1 MAEPPNQSDD
11 GQSPDDVF
19 NSEEDSEIT
28 LVFGKNK
35 VFAHRVILRLWSPFF
50 KRAFKSQFPVA
61 TSPTFEFDDQE
72 DCDVVYSM
80 LRHMYNMP
88 YGQHPNNQ
96 IRSLQHCIQV
106 FTIAD
111 KYDCPLLRET
121 AVTQFTLK
129 SAKLLYTL
137 EATWGTIP
145 NLIVHC
151 IPRLCGPDAPQLAD
165 SSLRNRMLEIC
176 MARYGRLAQE
186 DVFKK
191 EMQAVRS
198 FDGDAAVKIL
208 ARVSQRLTASGDTQ
222 DFTNLLS
229 AETVEDAVPIASN
242 GASACSLFERRVL
255 ARMRGGGRGRGRGS

>member
-1 MAEPPNQSDD
+1 MAEPSNQSDD
-11 GQSPDDVF
+11 GQSP
-19 NSEEDSEIT
+19 EKDSDIT

-35 VFAHRVILRLWSPFF
+35 VFAHR
-50 KRAFKSQFPVA
+50 VA

-72 DCDVVYSM
+72 DCDAVYSM

-137 EATWGTIP
+137 DATWGTIP

-191 EMQAVRS
+191 EMQAGRL
-198 FDGDAAVKIL
+198 FDGDA
-208 ARVSQRLTASGDTQ
+208 Q

-242 GASACSLFERRVL
+242 GASASSLFQRRVL